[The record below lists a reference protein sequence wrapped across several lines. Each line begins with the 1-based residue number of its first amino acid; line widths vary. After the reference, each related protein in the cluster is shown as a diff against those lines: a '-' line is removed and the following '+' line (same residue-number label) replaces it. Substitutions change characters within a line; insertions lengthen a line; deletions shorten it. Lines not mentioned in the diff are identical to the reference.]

1 MPSSTGSS
9 LRATACEK
17 PSPKYPGLTAP
28 DRHEPINPPTGA
40 AARDQSE
47 RCPRSIGITARNH
60 RNTQQVPADVTRA
73 KAGAW
78 LDLISPLTEWAGL
91 KGDALR
97 HKREMLR
104 VQREDVLA
112 EIGY

>member
-60 RNTQQVPADVTRA
+60 RNTHCKVGFVVSGQSVLSPLIWERTPI
-73 KAGAW
+73 
-78 LDLISPLTEWAGL
+78 LISLPPQFLHRNRTL
-91 KGDALR
+91 P
-97 HKREMLR
+97 
-104 VQREDVLA
+104 
-112 EIGY
+112 